1 MKSSLKKIGKS
12 SDGREMHYSA
22 GVIVECNGKY
32 IRSATVHYWYLYKAS
47 SQSEEIILNKE
58 EETSIGWYT
67 MEMGQAY
74 VNNKK
79 IFLLNGLPGQ
89 VSYLAEIKA
98 MQPILLHG
106 KLAEI
111 I

>member
-1 MKSSLKKIGKS
+1 MQRKEIFSPGLFIDPRAIGFPLVADIKIKL
-12 SDGREMHYSA
+12 RNITEK
-22 GVIVECNGKY
+22 EKNGIKNY
-32 IRSATVHYWYLYKAS
+32 IGGNCL
-47 SQSEEIILNKE
+47 
-58 EETSIGWYT
+58 